1 MYDKG
6 VQNKQKHLFSNK
18 DISRLLNEI
27 AAAYEVKNE
36 SKFKIM
42 AYQRAAVSVEHATSE
57 LKDLWDDGNLDKVP
71 SIGKN
76 ISSYLDELFRK
87 GEVKH
92 FNSIKKGLPPAMFV
106 FLDIP
111 GVGPKTAFI
120 LAKKLK
126 ISDKEGAV
134 KKLKEAALAR
144 KIKNMENFGEK
155 SEQEILEGI
164 KSLEKGEMK
173 TKRMLLPYADILASE
188 IVDYLKKSPDVIDS
202 HPLGS
207 LRRMVAT
214 IGDIDISVSTKSP
227 EKTMK
232 YFLEYKR
239 IRTVL
244 EKGEKALLRV
254 ILLSGQQVDL
264 RFSLPESYGAMLQY
278 FTGSKQHNINLREY
292 SLKRGMSLSEYGIK
306 KVQSSISKKFP
317 GRGKFKVQSDNLKVK
332 SFEDEEGFYHEL
344 GLEWIPPEIREG
356 TEEISASLKK
366 TLPKLVELKEIK
378 GDLHVHSSFPIEP
391 SHDLG
396 ESDAKEMIQEAERLG
411 YEYLGFSEHNPSS
424 SKHTEAQIINLLKR
438 KKETFEQLKYPR
450 ENKSDARVK
459 KLPIKILNGLEI
471 DIKPD
476 GELAVSEKALD
487 LLDFAIASIH
497 TNFNLDRE
505 KMTKRVLKALAHPKI
520 KIFGHPTGRLL
531 EEREGYELDWE
542 EVFDFC
548 LKNKKIL
555 EISAWPNRLDL
566 PDILVKEAVRLGVM
580 LVIDSDSHH
589 FEQMK
594 LMKYGVSVARR
605 GWAEKKDILNALSFK
620 ELSDILIK

>member
-214 IGDIDISVSTKSP
+214 IGDIDISVSKN
-227 EKTMK
+227 
-232 YFLEYKR
+232 
-239 IRTVL
+239 
-244 EKGEKALLRV
+244 
-254 ILLSGQQVDL
+254 
-264 RFSLPESYGAMLQY
+264 LQ
-278 FTGSKQHNINLREY
+278 
-292 SLKRGMSLSEYGIK
+292 
-306 KVQSSISKKFP
+306 
-317 GRGKFKVQSDNLKVK
+317 
-332 SFEDEEGFYHEL
+332 
-344 GLEWIPPEIREG
+344 
-356 TEEISASLKK
+356 
-366 TLPKLVELKEIK
+366 
-378 GDLHVHSSFPIEP
+378 
-391 SHDLG
+391 
-396 ESDAKEMIQEAERLG
+396 
-411 YEYLGFSEHNPSS
+411 
-424 SKHTEAQIINLLKR
+424 
-438 KKETFEQLKYPR
+438 
-450 ENKSDARVK
+450 
-459 KLPIKILNGLEI
+459 
-471 DIKPD
+471 
-476 GELAVSEKALD
+476 
-487 LLDFAIASIH
+487 
-497 TNFNLDRE
+497 
-505 KMTKRVLKALAHPKI
+505 
-520 KIFGHPTGRLL
+520 
-531 EEREGYELDWE
+531 
-542 EVFDFC
+542 
-548 LKNKKIL
+548 
-555 EISAWPNRLDL
+555 
-566 PDILVKEAVRLGVM
+566 
-580 LVIDSDSHH
+580 
-589 FEQMK
+589 
-594 LMKYGVSVARR
+594 RR
-605 GWAEKKDILNALSFK
+605 Q
-620 ELSDILIK
+620 